1 MKKIKTALFVLL
13 TVLLSVAVQA
23 EENLNDVILL
33 YEKGD
38 FRPAADALRQKMK
51 AAPQEP
57 EIHFWLGKVLLK
69 TRDWKAAAQEF
80 EKAVNLAPENAR
92 YHHWL
97 GRAAGERA
105 SRAFLTTAYSLAK
118 QVLKEFQTASKL
130 APDDI
135 AIRLDLLEFYMESPG
150 MLGGGKDKAEAE
162 ARAIAKLDPQKGYY
176 ARAMIYKEDKQ
187 WEKAKDE
194 LTRATVGFPQSAAAC
209 TDLADFLFSR
219 KDYEG
224 ALTWGKKALAIDHS
238 LKNPQFIVAASE
250 TELRK
255 NLEHAGEMLRELAAG
270 RLNDDDPTFEQVYY
284 RLGENHL
291 ARGDKTKAKEAFSAA
306 LSYNPDYG
314 RAKEALD
321 RIK

>member
-118 QVLKEFQTASKL
+118 QVIREFQTASKL
-130 APDDI
+130 APDDT
-135 AIRLDLLEFYMESPG
+135 AIRLDLLEFYLEAPG
-150 MLGGGKDKAEAE
+150 MLGGGKDKAETE
-162 ARAIAKLDPQKGYY
+162 ARAIAKLDPLKGYY
-176 ARAMIYKEDKQ
+176 ARAMIYKEDKK

-194 LTRATVGFPQSAAAC
+194 LTRATVEFPQSADAF
-209 TDLADFLFSR
+209 TELADFLFNR

-224 ALTWGKKALAIDHS
+224 TLTWGKKALAIDPS
-238 LKNPQFIVAASE
+238 LKNPRFLVASAE

-255 NLEHAGEMLRELAAG
+255 NLEQAGETLRELATG
-270 RLNDDDPTFEQVYY
+270 GLNDDDPTFEQIYY
-284 RLGENHL
+284 RLRENYL
-291 ARGDKTKAKEAFSAA
+291 ARGDEAKAKEALATA
-306 LSYNPDYG
+306 LSYDPDA
-314 RAKEALD
+314 R
-321 RIK
+321 